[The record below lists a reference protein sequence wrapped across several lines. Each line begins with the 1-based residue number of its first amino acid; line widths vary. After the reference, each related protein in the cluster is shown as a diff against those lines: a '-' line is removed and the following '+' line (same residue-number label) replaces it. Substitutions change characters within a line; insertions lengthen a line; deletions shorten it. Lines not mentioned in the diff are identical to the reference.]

1 MEAQSDSAAPAAV
14 SSATPAAV
22 SSATPAAAPAAVSS
36 AAPAAAS
43 SAAPAAAPA
52 AVSVHSLAECAQAL
66 RSQLSVQQR
75 VEVRV
80 RAHAKLVVGTAC
92 SGTDCAIPCLEHVG
106 RVTGWSFHHAFSCE
120 MEETKQAWIRENF
133 PSLPALFSDVAL
145 LGTGEAV
152 NELTGRTEAVPAV
165 DLFIAGF
172 VCKSVS
178 TENND
183 RGNNRTCIAD
193 ATGLTGRT
201 FDGVRRYVERFR
213 PKLVICE
220 NVTGLLKRFLGAEPQ
235 IHAVRAVFAKLGY
248 SFQHVAVDTRD
259 FFLPQRRPRVWM
271 WALRDGPQSQADEIK
286 AVIDNLPKRAHMPLR
301 DMLTPV
307 ATDHKPA
314 RAALNVR
321 ELEVLRTAVETIR
334 QRRRGVGADWD
345 EDFDVVVDLAKSTQR
360 TRTCMNASTCVL
372 PNSKLWL
379 VRAGRFLT
387 ARECLALQG
396 IWASDFRALD
406 AWATHPKK
414 LRLLHDLAG
423 HAFIT
428 PVCMTVCLAVIM
440 TAI

>member
-1 MEAQSDSAAPAAV
+1 M
-14 SSATPAAV
+14 
-22 SSATPAAAPAAVSS
+22 
-36 AAPAAAS
+36 
-43 SAAPAAAPA
+43 
-52 AVSVHSLAECAQAL
+52 SVHSLAECAQAL

-92 SGTDCAIPCLEHVG
+92 SGTDCAIPCLEHLG

-183 RGNNRTCIAD
+183 RGNNRACIAD

-314 RAALNVR
+314 RADLNVR
-321 ELEVLRTAVETIR
+321 ELEVLRTAVER
-334 QRRRGVGADWD
+334 FVSGGA
-345 EDFDVVVDLAKSTQR
+345 VLARTG
-360 TRTCMNASTCVL
+360 TRTLTLSSTWPRAHFTL
-372 PNSKLWL
+372 P
-379 VRAGRFLT
+379 RA
-387 ARECLALQG
+387 
-396 IWASDFRALD
+396 
-406 AWATHPKK
+406 
-414 LRLLHDLAG
+414 
-423 HAFIT
+423 
-428 PVCMTVCLAVIM
+428 
-440 TAI
+440 